1 VYRDAAAAV
10 HAHIAIIPTFE
21 EDSDIPVVVKDL
33 VLKLLEK
40 DPKKRYSS
48 TANLLADLDQIIAL
62 ERAGFDDTKSFI
74 FDESPCY
81 AVLREPERLVGREKE
96 LKELRQLLQDNVFY
110 NDHATFV
117 LIKGASGYGKSSLVK
132 SFAKNS
138 QAIVCEGKFLQ
149 FDESP
154 YGAISGALDSMVSHL
169 ISLDKARLDEVSS
182 FFVSFWW
189 RSNSILDLGAK
200 CHARAVFGIYQNRGS
215 NRSFPL
221 GVFWGFM

>member
-21 EDSDIPVVVKDL
+21 EDSDIPLVVKDL

-48 TANLLADLDQIIAL
+48 TANLLADLEQIIAL

-74 FDESPCY
+74 FDQSPCY

-138 QAIVCEGKFLQ
+138 QAIVCEGKQRERSKRSNHYNLFVLLGKFLQ

-154 YGAISGALDSMVSHL
+154 YGAISEALDSMVSRL

-182 FFVSFWW
+182 FFVSFLVALEF
-189 RSNSILDLGAK
+189 NS
-200 CHARAVFGIYQNRGS
+200 
-215 NRSFPL
+215 
-221 GVFWGFM
+221 